1 MNNLHYQRG
10 MSSLAWLLVLMTG
23 GFALLCAFKIIP
35 LYAENRYISQAL
47 IFLSEKD
54 VPLEDMSTG
63 EIKKAMNNF
72 YTINNVRSEGSRNI
86 KVERTRKAVLVSVN
100 YETRVPLVSNIDVV
114 VSFENQLDSSR
125 PGECCKP

>member
-1 MNNLHYQRG
+1 
-10 MSSLAWLLVLMTG
+10 MTG